1 MSCYLFEQQLYVQC
15 IGKDVYKVFCV
26 LEIAY
31 TINYKCSNKAEVH
44 FILFLVVLNT
54 FFNAEMPRYTVQS

>member
-1 MSCYLFEQQLYVQC
+1 MQY
-15 IGKDVYKVFCV
+15 IGKDVYRVFCEF
-26 LEIAY
+26 EIVY

-54 FFNAEMPRYTVQS
+54 FFNADMPRYTVQS

>member
-1 MSCYLFEQQLYVQC
+1 MQYM
-15 IGKDVYKVFCV
+15 GKDVHKVFCE
-26 LEIAY
+26 LEIACK
-31 TINYKCSNKAEVH
+31 INYKCSNKAEVH